1 MRIRD
6 GAFGALGD
14 RNLRDLKV
22 DGAAPQFTVDSVT
35 DLTPAEDD
43 RIARRVE
50 GTLTLPCYLTNGC
63 APGGSFVFDRRGR
76 PRRLGTH
83 RGQVHLSHT
92 ALRARRC

>member
-1 MRIRD
+1 M
-6 GAFGALGD
+6 
-14 RNLRDLKV
+14 

-76 PRRLGTH
+76 PRRLGT
-83 RGQVHLSHT
+83 T
-92 ALRARRC
+92 AAKFTCRIPRSALDAADPPQARPCTATACWAAATR